1 MKKAYTFILIGMVF
15 IYLNLPLVG
24 WLVNIAGYLLIV
36 TGTHLLT
43 QHKQNKGLELS
54 KYLCIGLACFEL
66 LQQGF
71 YNLIGNN
78 STYAYI
84 LIIALLPDYK
94 SSS

>member
-43 QHKQNKGLELS
+43 QHKQNKGS
-54 KYLCIGLACFEL
+54 
-66 LQQGF
+66 
-71 YNLIGNN
+71 
-78 STYAYI
+78 
-84 LIIALLPDYK
+84 
-94 SSS
+94 

>member
-43 QHKQNKGLELS
+43 QHKQNKVLNCLNIS
-54 KYLCIGLACFEL
+54 V
-66 LQQGF
+66 
-71 YNLIGNN
+71 
-78 STYAYI
+78 S
-84 LIIALLPDYK
+84 D
-94 SSS
+94 